1 VQMLNWTFDL
11 AMSDHVEA
19 EVSGTGTDPAPCEA
33 CASSSPIDKPICV
46 DLDGTLILTDTLIE
60 SFLSVV
66 SRREGLLRLPHL
78 LTWRRAAFKQKL
90 GELTA
95 LNPAL
100 LPYNIPLIEFLQKQK
115 SDGRRLVLVTAADE
129 QIARLIADHLG
140 FFDEVIA
147 SNGVVNLKGKAK
159 ANEMVRRFGRNGF
172 DYAGNSRADLPV
184 WREAKGIIIVNA
196 TNSVAR
202 AARRL
207 GPVTSEFPQQPSR
220 LSNAIRA
227 MRPYQWVKNLLVFVP
242 LLTSQSFTDWQGLKS
257 ALVLFMSFCVMASGV
272 YVANDLVD
280 LNADRQHPRKRKRP
294 FASGTLPLGFG
305 IGLAAAL
312 LFIGL
317 GLATLVSAAPL
328 VLLYAAISM
337 AYSLMLK
344 QLPLVDVFIL
354 AALYTLRVVAGGVAS
369 QHPVTL
375 WLLGFSGFTFL
386 SLALIK
392 RCGELPRDLAQPSNG
407 AGHRRRGYF
416 PGDRP
421 LLVTFGVASTFAS
434 SVVLALFVGATLDT
448 DRYHSPELL
457 WGLVPLIL
465 FWQCRLWLGTERGYM
480 HDDPIVYAFRD
491 WVSWLTGMAAVAII
505 VLASW
510 VTLRF

>member
-1 VQMLNWTFDL
+1 
-11 AMSDHVEA
+11 
-19 EVSGTGTDPAPCEA
+19 
-33 CASSSPIDKPICV
+33 
-46 DLDGTLILTDTLIE
+46 
-60 SFLSVV
+60 
-66 SRREGLLRLPHL
+66 
-78 LTWRRAAFKQKL
+78 
-90 GELTA
+90 
-95 LNPAL
+95 
-100 LPYNIPLIEFLQKQK
+100 
-115 SDGRRLVLVTAADE
+115 
-129 QIARLIADHLG
+129 
-140 FFDEVIA
+140 
-147 SNGVVNLKGKAK
+147 
-159 ANEMVRRFGRNGF
+159 
-172 DYAGNSRADLPV
+172 
-184 WREAKGIIIVNA
+184 
-196 TNSVAR
+196 
-202 AARRL
+202 
-207 GPVTSEFPQQPSR
+207 
-220 LSNAIRA
+220 
-227 MRPYQWVKNLLVFVP
+227 
-242 LLTSQSFTDWQGLKS
+242 
-257 ALVLFMSFCVMASGV
+257 
-272 YVANDLVD
+272 
-280 LNADRQHPRKRKRP
+280 
-294 FASGTLPLGFG
+294 
-305 IGLAAAL
+305 
-312 LFIGL
+312 
-317 GLATLVSAAPL
+317 L